1 MQDPRSDDGRG
12 ATGPNDARPAGSEP
26 GPWKPP
32 PRRHATQRQAVRDD
46 VLRLGRDAAG
56 VAASAAGSVRRSEF
70 WKKGRSAAGG
80 ASRVAAAK
88 GLTAATATASAST
101 AALRRGREVYSASV
115 RLPLD
120 GIGRPRRP
128 WEILTAAI
136 VGLVAPLFIVLAV
149 ISIAVS
155 GGRTLRSVGWMLR
168 GIGGT
173 TGEESITAA
182 ADISAGIANVVVG
195 VGIVVGLV
203 VIAAFAV
210 YSWRVLVGRGRARW
224 VALIALI
231 VSLFVLT
238 PLSPMLVAGFQ
249 LCAIAS
255 LVFAFLPRS
264 SAWFRHR
271 RGRGRA
277 R

>member
-1 MQDPRSDDGRG
+1 M
-12 ATGPNDARPAGSEP
+12 
-26 GPWKPP
+26 
-32 PRRHATQRQAVRDD
+32 
-46 VLRLGRDAAG
+46 
-56 VAASAAGSVRRSEF
+56 
-70 WKKGRSAAGG
+70 
-80 ASRVAAAK
+80 
-88 GLTAATATASAST
+88 
-101 AALRRGREVYSASV
+101 YSASV